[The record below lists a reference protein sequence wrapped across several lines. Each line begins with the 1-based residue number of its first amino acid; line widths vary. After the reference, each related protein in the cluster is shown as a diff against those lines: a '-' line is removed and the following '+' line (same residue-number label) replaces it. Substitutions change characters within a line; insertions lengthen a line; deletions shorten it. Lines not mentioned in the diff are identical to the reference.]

1 MTIESKHPVQ
11 TFRDKAIGVSI
22 WERIGSNGPFYEF
35 TVSRSYKKSE
45 TESGYSHGFGE
56 AQEEA
61 LVSVIRQA
69 ASWIREQGEVRE
81 EKAA

>member
-1 MTIESKHPVQ
+1 MTNKDKHPIQ

-22 WERIGSNGPFYEF
+22 WERNGSNGTFYEF
-35 TVSRSYKKSE
+35 TLSRSYKKSE
-45 TESGYSHGFGE
+45 TESGYANGFGE
-56 AQEEA
+56 AHEEA

-69 ASWIREQGEVRE
+69 ASWIREQAGVRE